1 MIAEFSCAVSKFGD
15 TLNSMRKHFGKKSL
29 KLTTLGSEYIPN
41 WNLHQEQ
48 AHSALFDVWA
58 TTQIIKIERIKFSK
72 TDFKST
78 YQLAPNNEIGKT
90 IIKQEQDQFS
100 ELISFGIITKSE
112 TEQILEGGSTV
123 FSLKQASL
131 QNEKEL
137 GDLLGAVY
145 SQSAEQLERKI
156 KKIRAFF
163 RQ

>member
-1 MIAEFSCAVSKFGD
+1 M
-15 TLNSMRKHFGKKSL
+15 
-29 KLTTLGSEYIPN
+29 
-41 WNLHQEQ
+41 
-48 AHSALFDVWA
+48 FDVWA
-58 TTQIIKIERIKFSK
+58 TTQIIKIERIKFLK

-78 YQLAPNNEIGKT
+78 YQLAPNNEIGRKIT
-90 IIKQEQDQFS
+90 KQAQDQFS
-100 ELISFGIITKSE
+100 ELISFGIVTKSE

-123 FSLKQASL
+123 YSLKQASL

-137 GDLLGAVY
+137 GNLLGLVY